1 MKKEINKK
9 IPITLGIIG
18 LLLIVIIS
26 NLDFEKDLATQPVA
40 TVPNV
45 ENAIVE
51 TIEEVSYEIANGDTF
66 KDILEREG
74 NIDHDEALNI
84 TEEVNEIY
92 DVTKIRAGS
101 VMKLFFAKEAFA
113 QSTYDIDNETIL
125 IIERNDEGVNVSKQ
139 EIAYEVRKNQVSAII
154 DSSLY
159 VSGTSEGMSDK
170 AIIELAKIF
179 AWDIDFTTNIQ
190 KGDSFSVIYENRY
203 RDGEYAGIGDILA
216 ARFTNEDRDYYAF
229 LVEDADGKKYYDEKG
244 FSKEL
249 ALLKTPLNYSRVS
262 SQFSFKRKNP
272 VTGDVGSHRAV
283 DLAAP
288 AGTPIESVGDGT
300 VEYAG
305 WNGGYGKYIKIRH
318 GNGFVSA
325 YAHLSS
331 INSKVTKGSRVTQG
345 QLIGEVGST
354 GRSTGPHL
362 HYEIYENGTP
372 VDPFNL
378 DLSPSEEIDEDLR
391 SEFNRVKELFLDR
404 LSSNKKHTL

>member
-1 MKKEINKK
+1 MKKKINKK
-9 IPITLGIIG
+9 IVVSFGAISLV
-18 LLLIVIIS
+18 LMVIVI
-26 NLDFEKDLATQPVA
+26 NLLFERFLETQLVGIVTVDKEDVSEDFEEISYK
-40 TVPNV
+40 
-45 ENAIVE
+45 
-51 TIEEVSYEIANGDTF
+51 IESGDTF
-66 KDILEREG
+66 KEILEREG
-74 NIDHDEALNI
+74 NIEHDEALNI

-113 QSTYDIDNETIL
+113 QSTYDIDNETTL

-139 EIAYEVRKNQVSAII
+139 EIEYEVRENQVNAII
-154 DSSLY
+154 DSSLFLT
-159 VSGTSEGMSDK
+159 GTTEGMSDK
-170 AIIELAKIF
+170 AILELARIF

-203 RDGEYAGIGDILA
+203 REGEYAGVGDILA
-216 ARFTNEDRDYYAF
+216 ARFTNEGKDFYAF
-229 LVEDADGKKYYDEKG
+229 LIESNDEKKYYDEEG

-331 INSKVTKGSRVTQG
+331 INSKITKGARVTQG

-362 HYEIYENGTP
+362 HYEIYENGNP

-378 DLSPSEEIDEDLR
+378 DLSPSEEIGEDLR
-391 SEFNRVKELFLDR
+391 GEFNRVKELFSGR
-404 LSSNKKHTL
+404 I